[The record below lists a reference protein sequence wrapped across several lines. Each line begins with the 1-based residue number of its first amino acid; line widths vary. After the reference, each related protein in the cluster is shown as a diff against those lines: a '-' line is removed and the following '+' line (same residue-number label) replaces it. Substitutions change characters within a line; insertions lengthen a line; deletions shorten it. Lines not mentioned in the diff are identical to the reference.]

1 MKVMVQSANV
11 ESSFMLPFRLT
22 YADNLSVATLL
33 QVTQMSYNSVMPDIV
48 LIHSSNL
55 LAVILH
61 YFT

>member
-1 MKVMVQSANV
+1 MKVMSANV

-22 YADNLSVATLL
+22 YAGNLSAATLV
-33 QVTQMSYNSVMPDIV
+33 QVTQMSYNSIMPAIV